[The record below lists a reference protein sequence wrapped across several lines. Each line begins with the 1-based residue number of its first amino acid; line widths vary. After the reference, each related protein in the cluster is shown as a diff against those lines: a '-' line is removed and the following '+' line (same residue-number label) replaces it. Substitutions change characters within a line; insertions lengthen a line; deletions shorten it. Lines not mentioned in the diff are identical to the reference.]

1 VAQIV
6 LGLATSHGPMLST
19 PPEQWGQRVVAD
31 RANHA
36 HAYRGRTYTFDE
48 LVALRAGE
56 GIAQQVSPEAWR
68 DRHASCRR
76 AIGALAGV
84 FERVRPNVAVIF
96 GNDQMEL
103 FGEDNIPAFA
113 VYCGETIR
121 NQEYGPEKMGK
132 LPPGI
137 AISVAGHIPP
147 QGADY
152 TGHAALGSHI
162 IRSLT
167 AAGFDVAALK
177 EFPARHPTIPHAFG
191 FVYRQIMNDRPVASV
206 PLFTNTFYPPNQP
219 SASRCRLFG
228 QAVLRAVQ
236 AWPGSER
243 VALISSGGLSH
254 FVIDE
259 KLDRMVL
266 DALRAGDSD
275 ALDAIS
281 EDLYQSGSSEI
292 KNWIPLAG
300 AMAELGWPA
309 TIVDYVPCYRS
320 EAGTGNAMGFAYW
333 EPENSR

>member
-6 LGLATSHGPMLST
+6 LGMATSHGPMLST

-31 RANHA
+31 KANRA
-36 HAYRGRTYTFDE
+36 HAYQGGTHTFEE

-56 GIAQQVSPEAWR
+56 NIAQQVSPEAWR
-68 DRHASCRR
+68 EKHAACRR
-76 AIGALAGV
+76 AIGTLAEV
-84 FERVRPNVAVIF
+84 FERVRPDVAVIF

-121 NQEYGPEKMGK
+121 NQAYDADKLAK

-137 AISVAGHIPP
+137 AISVPGHIPP
-147 QGADY
+147 NGADY
-152 TGHAALGSHI
+152 RGHAALGSHI
-162 IRSLT
+162 IRSLAT
-167 AAGFDVAALK
+167 DGFDVAALK

-191 FVYRQIMNDRPVASV
+191 FVYRQIMNDRPIASV

-219 SASRCRLFG
+219 SALRCRRFG
-228 QAVLRAVQ
+228 LAVLRAVQ
-236 AWPGSER
+236 AWPGADR
-243 VALISSGGLSH
+243 VALIASGGLSH
-254 FVIDE
+254 FVVDE
-259 KLDRMVL
+259 KLDRLVL
-266 DALRAGDSD
+266 DALRTGDCG

-281 EDLYQSGSSEI
+281 EDMYQSGTSEI

>member
-6 LGLATSHGPMLST
+6 LGMATSHGPMLST
-19 PPEQWGQRVVAD
+19 PPQQWGQRVVAD
-31 RANHA
+31 KANHA
-36 HAYRGRTYTFDE
+36 HAFQGSTYTFDE

-56 GIAQQVSPEAWR
+56 GIAQHLSPQAWQ
-68 DRHASCRR
+68 DKHAACRR
-76 AIGALAGV
+76 ALGTLAQV
-84 FERVRPNVAVIF
+84 FDRVRPDVAVIF

-103 FGEDNIPAFA
+103 FSEENIPAFA
-113 VYCGETIR
+113 VYCGDTIR
-121 NQEYGPEKMGK
+121 NQAYGPDKIAK

-137 AISVAGHIPP
+137 AISLPGHIPP
-147 QGADY
+147 DGADY
-152 TGHAALGSHI
+152 GGHPALGNHI

-167 AAGFDVAALK
+167 GDGFDVSALK
-177 EFPARHPTIPHAFG
+177 QFPARHPTIPHAFG
-191 FVYRQIMNDRPVASV
+191 FVYRQIMNDRPVPSV

-219 SASRCRLFG
+219 PAARCREFG

-259 KLDRMVL
+259 KLDGVVF
-266 DALRAGDSD
+266 DALRSGDAA
-275 ALDAIS
+275 ALDAIG
-281 EDLYQSGSSEI
+281 EEMYQSGSSEI

-333 EPENSR
+333 EPERNR